1 VSSPNLD
8 DYFEL
13 FRLYGGDLSDAY
25 LAPQDERY
33 RLLFDQLCRL
43 LAKQSLFNLEI
54 PHPFRV
60 TAQRYLAG
68 DEATR
73 REMGRAENRNFML
86 SDLYDFVEL
95 QQRLKSRGETH
106 SS

>member
-1 VSSPNLD
+1 MSTPDLE
-8 DYFEL
+8 DYLEL

-43 LAKQSLFNLEI
+43 LTKQSLFNLEI
-54 PHPFRV
+54 PHPFRL

-73 REMGRAENRNFML
+73 REMGRPENRNFML
-86 SDLYDFVEL
+86 SDLSDFIQLQKRLGQRQAVE
-95 QQRLKSRGETH
+95 
-106 SS
+106 